1 MSARGEEGNSDSC
14 VVLQH
19 PSGSK
24 VYVVGTAHVSR
35 KAVQDVVSLIQRVS
49 PAAVVLELDAEREK
63 KMLEQAEQ
71 GDTYGVKKLQGK
83 STWQILKMSL
93 SCEAL
98 PFFMSTVYT
107 ITGAVMGTAP
117 GGEFIAA
124 DEAARAIGAQIVLAD
139 REQDATMARLQYY
152 TRYLTRQDSRRQ
164 AEERRMRE
172 MMDQGSTGR
181 GGVSYPTDTNVPPAG
196 GMPGFLRRDPGP
208 TLKER
213 EVEEE
218 VRESQAVNPEDP
230 WGLGPAPASEAGMR
244 QRLLEMMQEGG
255 CARPNAV
262 LEAARRLFHDGM
274 DPTGRINPEDV
285 LAVRECGTSLVE
297 TFRQRAIKGDDTW
310 LQRLER
316 EQVAGAKEAA
326 GMERSNAAIQKVVV
340 DERDLILARR
350 LWEAGQETTG
360 QPVVGV
366 VGAGHIKG
374 ITRYWDVAGEP
385 ATEAKVQRY
394 LQAPAEESSPWLTAA
409 LTGVVLG
416 TIAYRRPRAAGF
428 FVGAVALA
436 TAPYLGFM
444 AVTVNRFSKFATK
457 LVDTVNS
464 MDAAGACFGGQ
475 EGDWAAGNGSTD
487 EWK

>member
-1 MSARGEEGNSDSC
+1 MSASGEEDNNNSYI
-14 VVLQH
+14 VLQH

-35 KAVQDVVSLIQRVS
+35 KAAQDVVSLIQRVS

-63 KMLEQAEQ
+63 KLLEQAEH

-83 STWQILKMSL
+83 STWQIVKMSL
-93 SCEAL
+93 SGEAL
-98 PFFMSTVYT
+98 PFFMSTIYA
-107 ITGAVMGTAP
+107 ITGALMGAAP

-139 REQDATMARLQYY
+139 RGQDATMARLQYY

-164 AEERRMRE
+164 AETRRMHE
-172 MMDQGSTGR
+172 MMDRSAAGDGR
-181 GGVSYPTDTNVPPAG
+181 SGGGGFPTDTTPTG
-196 GMPGFLRRDPGP
+196 GMPGFLRRDQGP
-208 TLKER
+208 TLRER

-218 VRESQAVNPEDP
+218 VRESQAANPEDP
-230 WGLGPAPASEAGMR
+230 WGLGAAPASEAGMQ
-244 QRLLEMMQEGG
+244 QRLEEMMREGG

-262 LEAARRLFHDGM
+262 LEAARRLFRDGM
-274 DPTGRINPEDV
+274 DPKGRISPQDV
-285 LAVRECGTSLVE
+285 LTVRECGTSLVE

-350 LWEAGQETTG
+350 LWEAGQETAG

-385 ATEAKVQRY
+385 ATEAKVQRF
-394 LQAPAEESSPWLTAA
+394 LQAPAEDGSPWLTAA
-409 LTGVVLG
+409 LTGMVLG

-436 TAPYLGFM
+436 TAPFLGFT

-464 MDAAGACFGGQ
+464 MDAGAPSFGDQ
-475 EGDWAAGNGSTD
+475 EGGWAAGGGAD

>member
-1 MSARGEEGNSDSC
+1 MSAGREEDNNNSY

-35 KAVQDVVSLIQRVS
+35 KAVEDVVSLIQRVS
-49 PAAVVLELDAEREK
+49 PATVVLELDADREK
-63 KMLEQAEQ
+63 KLLEQAEQ

-83 STWQILKMSL
+83 STWQIVKMSL
-93 SCEAL
+93 SGEAL
-98 PFFMSTVYT
+98 PFFMSTAYT
-107 ITGAVMGTAP
+107 ITGALMGTAP

-164 AEERRMRE
+164 AETRRMHE
-172 MMDQGSTGR
+172 MMDRTSPSGGQGGF
-181 GGVSYPTDTNVPPAG
+181 PTDTTRSG
-196 GMPGFLRRDPGP
+196 GMPGFLRRDQGP
-208 TLKER
+208 TLRER

-218 VRESQAVNPEDP
+218 VRESQAANPEDP
-230 WGLGPAPASEAGMR
+230 WGLGPAPASEAGMQ
-244 QRLLEMMQEGG
+244 QRLEEMMREGG

-262 LEAARRLFHDGM
+262 LEAARRLFRDGM
-274 DPTGRINPEDV
+274 DPKGRINPEDI
-285 LAVRECGTSLVE
+285 LAVRECGNSLVE

-350 LWEAGQETTG
+350 LWEAGQETAG

-374 ITRYWDVAGEP
+374 ITRYWDEAGEP
-385 ATEAKVQRY
+385 ATEAKVQRF
-394 LQAPAEESSPWLTAA
+394 LQAPAEDGSPWLTAA

-436 TAPYLGFM
+436 TAPFLGFT
-444 AVTVNRFSKFATK
+444 AATVNRFSKFATK
-457 LVDTVNS
+457 LVDTVDS
-464 MDAAGACFGGQ
+464 MDGGAPPFGDQG
-475 EGDWAAGNGSTD
+475 GGWGPGGGTD